1 MRFFDRFVYK
11 NPKKQ
16 IAKHEILRKK
26 TRHAVGRLY
35 LPKGVKAVPVDSN
48 EYTKLNPAHI
58 PADERFLYTYVLN
71 NQKKNIEIYIF
82 RFMKMRQENSEL
94 VQERKKQKSLDDDNE
109 SIESVSDD
117 EFDKYLGKLKKFF
130 F

>member
-35 LPKGVKAVPVDSN
+35 LPKGVKAVAVDSN

-71 NQKKNIEIYIF
+71 NEKKNQILYI
-82 RFMKMRQENSEL
+82 
-94 VQERKKQKSLDDDNE
+94 
-109 SIESVSDD
+109 
-117 EFDKYLGKLKKFF
+117 
-130 F
+130 